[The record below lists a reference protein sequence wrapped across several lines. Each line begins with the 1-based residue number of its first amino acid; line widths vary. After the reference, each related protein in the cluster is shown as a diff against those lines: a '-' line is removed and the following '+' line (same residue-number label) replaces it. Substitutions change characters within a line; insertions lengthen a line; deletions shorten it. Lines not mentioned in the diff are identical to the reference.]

1 MNYHIL
7 NGDELAGKFPVEEI
21 PGRIIVIREAFVE
34 GPLSKTFSKDYWEKR
49 AEFVFNNY
57 QAEKTEYEKQFLSQF
72 EMLGAIRDDDQVF
85 LWFEDD
91 LFCLVNMWFVIYY
104 QSQKTKAKLNR
115 VFPEKDDKRWVG
127 FGKADKK
134 ELLQCF
140 ESQQIFSEDE
150 IALSNQLW
158 EAYVDDDKQKLKALS
173 FSDSTCFRFL
183 PQVIQA
189 HLDRYP
195 ADGTIG
201 RPHQTLIE
209 ILNGGKSNFYEIF
222 EEFWIKD
229 SIYGFGDLQVYNM
242 LKEMEIEFSSEI

>member
-1 MNYHIL
+1 MDYHVL
-7 NGDELAGKFPVEEI
+7 NGDDLAGKFPVEEI
-21 PGRIIVIREAFVE
+21 HGQIIVIREAFVE
-34 GPLSKTFSKDYWEKR
+34 GPLSKTYSKDFWEKR
-49 AEFVFNNY
+49 SEFVSIAY
-57 QAEKTEYEKQFLSQF
+57 QAENTEYENQFLSQL
-72 EMLGAIRDDDQVF
+72 EMLDAIRDDDEVF

-104 QSQKTKAKLNR
+104 LSQRAKPKVYR
-115 VFPEKDDKRWVG
+115 IFPEKDDKRWVG

-134 ELLQCF
+134 DLLNSF
-140 ESQQIFSEDE
+140 EGKQLFYDDE

-158 EAYVDDDKQKLKALS
+158 EAYVDNDIQKLKALS

-201 RPHQTLIE
+201 RPHQTLID
-209 ILNGGKSNFYEIF
+209 ILNEGKTNFYEIY
-222 EEFWIKD
+222 EEFWKKD
-229 SIYGFGDLQVYNM
+229 SIYGFGDQQVYNM
-242 LKEMEIEFSSEI
+242 LKEMEIEFSAEI